1 MKIKIK
7 KTIET
12 ETEVELQL
20 PAFFNHRDAEWKI
33 LSEKEAYLVRP
44 KIDGREW
51 CYAQKTTGLFAE
63 SDIQKTIA
71 SGTVSSEENF
81 ISAMMTVAHHI
92 NKLIQENVPVTVNQ
106 DL

>member
-20 PAFFNHRDAEWKI
+20 PAFFSHDECEIKI
-33 LSEKEAYLVRP
+33 ISEIEIINVRP
-44 KIDGREW
+44 KRDGYEW
-51 CYAQKTTGLFAE
+51 CYVYNEKGMFVPAKINNII
-63 SDIQKTIA
+63 DK
-71 SGTVSSEENF
+71 GTLSSEENF

>member
-20 PAFFNHRDAEWKI
+20 PAFFTNGECEIKI
-33 LSEKEAYLVRP
+33 ISETELIEVRP
-44 KIDGREW
+44 KIEGREW
-51 CYAQKTTGLFAE
+51 NYVYNETGMFVTAK
-63 SDIQKTIA
+63 INTVVA
-71 SGTVSSEENF
+71 NGTLSTEENF
-81 ISAMMTVAHHI
+81 ISAMMSVAHHI

>member
-12 ETEVELQL
+12 ETEVELHL

-81 ISAMMTVAHHI
+81 MAALLSVQNHTNELVE
-92 NKLIQENVPVTVNQ
+92 ENSVTVNQ

>member
-12 ETEVELQL
+12 ESEVELSL
-20 PAFFNHRDAEWKI
+20 PAYFTHGDAEWKI

-71 SGTVSSEENF
+71 RGTVSSEENF
-81 ISAMMTVAHHI
+81 MAALLSVQNHMNELVE
-92 NKLIQENVPVTVNQ
+92 ENSVTVNQ

>member
-12 ETEVELQL
+12 EIELQL
-20 PAFFNHRDAEWKI
+20 PAFFNHDECEIKI
-33 LSEKEAYLVRP
+33 ISETELIDVRP
-44 KIDGREW
+44 KIEGSDW
-51 CYAQKTTGLFAE
+51 CYVYNEKGMFVPAKINNVVAN
-63 SDIQKTIA
+63 
-71 SGTVSSEENF
+71 GTLSTEENF
-81 ISAMMTVAHHI
+81 ISAMMGVAHHI